1 MKTRLLILTVVLISG
16 FAISGAGQTQTQN
29 LIGPS
34 IGPDYLLKSGDS
46 IAVFNWKQKAL
57 SRKLVIVDGKVDLPL
72 LGPVQA
78 AGLTPAEL
86 RQIVQGRY
94 RKYISDPNV
103 TIIVTEIAPSVQQR
117 Q

>member
-1 MKTRLLILTVVLISG
+1 MKARLLILTVVLISG
-16 FAISGAGQTQTQN
+16 FAISSAAQSRTQN
-29 LIGPS
+29 L

-46 IAVFNWKQKAL
+46 IAVFFWRQSAL

-78 AGLTPAEL
+78 AGLTPAEF

-94 RKYISDPNV
+94 SKYISDPNV
-103 TIIVTEIAPSVQQR
+103 TIIVTKIAPSVQQR